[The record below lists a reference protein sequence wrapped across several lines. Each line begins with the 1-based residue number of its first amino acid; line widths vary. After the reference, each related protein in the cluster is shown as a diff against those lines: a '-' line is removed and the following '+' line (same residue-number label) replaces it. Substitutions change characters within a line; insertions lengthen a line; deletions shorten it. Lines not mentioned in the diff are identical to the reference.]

1 MDGAYSRLIPIG
13 AERMH
18 VRIWDA
24 DGPTVMIAHGVTGT
38 SADHTP
44 LARNLRAR
52 GFRVIAPDAP
62 GCGRSDPSPDPE
74 NGYGLGAMAVTV
86 RRFLDVVANGPVH
99 WVGASKGGALG
110 IRIAGETPERIA
122 SLVLYDVGTTLPDA
136 MRSVLGERLGGP
148 PRFPD
153 MGAFREHVGRFF
165 ERAGA
170 SLSSDRLDEIT
181 IGWSRRLDDGG
192 VGYHYDPALSNQ
204 FRNNPEDFALWP
216 WWDRVACPALIMRGE
231 RSTVLSA
238 AELAEMAAR
247 NPRAAAHTVPGAVH
261 VDMLDSEGIQNT
273 IIDFIAAHAAQ
284 GEGVAA

>member
-1 MDGAYSRLIPIG
+1 MQGARSRLIDLGPQI
-13 AERMH
+13 MH
-18 VRIWDA
+18 ARIWEA
-24 DGPTVMIAHGVTGT
+24 PGPNVMIAHGVTG
-38 SADHTP
+38 SSFDHVP
-44 LARNLRAR
+44 LAQNLNAR

-62 GCGRSDPSPDPE
+62 GCGRSDPSPDRE

-86 RRFLDVVANGPVH
+86 RAFLDRVVDGPVH

-110 IRIAGETPERIA
+110 IRIAGETPGRIA

-148 PRFPD
+148 PRFAS
-153 MGAFREHVGRFF
+153 MAAFRDHVARFF
-165 ERAGA
+165 ARSGLA
-170 SLSSDRLDEIT
+170 LSDTRLDEIA

-216 WWDRVACPALIMRGE
+216 WWDRVDCPALIMRGE
-231 RSTVLSA
+231 HSNVLTE

-247 NPRAAAHTVPGAVH
+247 NPHAVPSVVAGAGH
-261 VDMLDSEGIQNT
+261 VDMLDSPAIQKT
-273 IIDFIAAHAAQ
+273 IIDFI
-284 GEGVAA
+284 VARAGPLTTGA